1 MKINVIR
8 KAGRLALGTRIKLL
22 AEKMLQDGSEIYK
35 SLNIDFE
42 PRFFA
47 VFYLLKDH
55 SPLSV
60 TEIANHIG
68 ISQPAVTQIL
78 NSMIKK
84 NLVKMIKDKTDTR
97 KKIISISKKGEAML
111 PQLLPL
117 WKDFELGVGEI
128 FEKSNINILEVLDNI
143 ENALDEKS
151 VFERVTERVKNRLR
165 ARVKIVKYSPQYKA
179 DFKNLNLEWLNYYFE
194 VEPIDKKILSNPE
207 SEILDNGGMIFFAL
221 IDNAVVGTCAL
232 IKTGEKFELSKMAVT
247 EAARGKQAGHALCEA
262 AINFAKEK
270 KAKSIFLSTSQ
281 KLGAALNLYNKFG
294 FVPLEISDADKKYK
308 RDTFKMI
315 LSLEDKPEK

>member
-1 MKINVIR
+1 MKPNVIR

-22 AEKMLQDGSEIYK
+22 AEKMLQEGSEIYK

-47 VFYLLKDH
+47 VFYLLKDY
-55 SPLSV
+55 PALSV

-84 NLVKMIKDKTDTR
+84 NLVKMIKDKVDTR
-97 KKIISISKKGEAML
+97 KKIITISKKGESML

-117 WKDFELGVGEI
+117 WKDFEGGVGEI
-128 FEKSNINILEVLDNI
+128 FEQSDINILDVLDKL

-151 VFERVTERVKNRLR
+151 IFERVTERVKKRLR
-165 ARVKIVKYSPQYKA
+165 ENIKIVKYSPEYKA
-179 DFKNLNLEWLNYYFE
+179 DFKNLNLEWLNHYFE
-194 VEPIDKKILSNPE
+194 VEAIDKKILNNPE
-207 SEILDNGGMIFFAL
+207 TEIINPGGMIFFAL
-221 IDNAVVGTCAL
+221 IDDEVAGTCAL
-232 IKTGEKFELSKMAVT
+232 IKIGNTFELSKMAVT
-247 EAARGKQAGHALCEA
+247 ESARGKQAGYALCEA
-262 AINFAKEK
+262 AINYAKEK

-281 KLGAALNLYNKFG
+281 KLKAALNLYNKFG
-294 FVPLEISDADKKYK
+294 FIPLEISDKDKKYK

-315 LSLEDKPEK
+315 LSLEN